1 MPGLLVASIQRCP
14 VFGGTIKRYDATK
27 AKALPGVRAVVE
39 LEPSAWTGK
48 DGAWGVGCAA
58 GVAVVA
64 DTYWYAFRGRKAL
77 ELKWNGGQEGSPCS
91 DCIRG
96 ELRPVAEECAG
107 HAQ

>member
-39 LEPSAWTGK
+39 LEPSPWTGK

-58 GVAVVA
+58 GIAVVG
-64 DTYWYAFRGRKAL
+64 DTYWHAFQGRKAL
-77 ELKWNGGQEGSPCS
+77 VIEWEEGDDGWMSG
-91 DCIRG
+91 DGIGVEIGCI
-96 ELRPVAEECAG
+96 A
-107 HAQ
+107 